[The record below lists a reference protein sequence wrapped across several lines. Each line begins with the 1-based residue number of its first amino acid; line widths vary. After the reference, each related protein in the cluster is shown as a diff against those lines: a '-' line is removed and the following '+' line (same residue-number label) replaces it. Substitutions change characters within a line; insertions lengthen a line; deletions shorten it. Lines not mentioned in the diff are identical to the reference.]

1 MVKRGVMVKQASL
14 QSNRVA
20 RFEDRKLALDDFN
33 VDPVSR
39 IQTPWGI
46 DADME
51 SVPKCVYLKLEDLKC
66 FETVERQYESW
77 GVIFNNCIAIQP
89 SNPAF
94 PPHSGLVV
102 LMGSPKSGLL
112 EATFVNPVAIVDAF
126 VTSSQPLVLSAYD
139 RDRQLVAKTI
149 LPAANLANSD
159 SVEPPNVLLSVRANE
174 IHRVTFCAFDGQFT
188 VDDFSFCLM

>member
-1 MVKRGVMVKQASL
+1 MGKQASL
-14 QSNRVA
+14 QSNTVA
-20 RFEDRKLALDDFN
+20 RFEERKLALDDFN
-33 VDPVSR
+33 VDRVSL
-39 IQTPWGI
+39 IQTHCGI

-51 SVPKCVYLKLEDLKC
+51 TLSKCIYLKLEDLKC
-66 FETVERQYESW
+66 FETVERQYENL
-77 GVIFNNCIAIQP
+77 GVIFNNCIGIQP

-102 LMGSPKSGLL
+102 LMGSPKTGLL
-112 EATFVNPVAIVDAF
+112 EATFVNPVAKVDAF

-159 SVEPPNVLLSVRANE
+159 STVPPNQLLSVRASE

-188 VDDFSFCLM
+188 VDDFTFCLM

>member
-1 MVKRGVMVKQASL
+1 MVKRSVMLKQASL
-14 QSNRVA
+14 QSNTVS
-20 RFEDRKLALDDFN
+20 RFEERKLALDDFN

-39 IQTPWGI
+39 IQAPSGI
-46 DADME
+46 DAE
-51 SVPKCVYLKLEDLKC
+51 IGTVAKCIYLKLEDLKC
-66 FETVERQYESW
+66 FETVERQYENL

-112 EATFVNPVAIVDAF
+112 EATFVNPVARVDAF
-126 VTSSQPLVLSAYD
+126 VTSSQPLILSAYD
-139 RDRQLVAKTI
+139 RDRRLLEKTV

-159 SVEPPNVLLSVRANE
+159 SSASPNILLSLRANE